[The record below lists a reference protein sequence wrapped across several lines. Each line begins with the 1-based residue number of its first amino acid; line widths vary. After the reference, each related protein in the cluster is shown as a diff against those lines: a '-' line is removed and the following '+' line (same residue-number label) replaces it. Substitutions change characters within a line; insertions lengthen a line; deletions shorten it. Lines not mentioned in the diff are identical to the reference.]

1 MKRSRPLGTIL
12 ENWKLL
18 RPAATRV
25 PTWRGA
31 LLGLAACAALTA
43 GFIGNLYPFLAVTA
57 RADTDTLVVEGW
69 IPDFALRAGLEEF
82 RRGGYR
88 ELISTGGPIETGELL
103 IAYGS
108 HAHVGRATLE
118 KLGAPPAALHAVPAP
133 KVRRDRT
140 YVSAVALRDW
150 FRQRGP
156 IPTAINIVTTDVHA
170 RRTRL
175 LFENAFGPATR
186 IGVIAVP
193 DERFDGARWWR
204 SSQGVRT
211 VMEETIGYIYARGF
225 SRVADD
231 LKNP

>member
-1 MKRSRPLGTIL
+1 MNRLGLIL
-12 ENWKLL
+12 ERWKLL
-18 RPAATRV
+18 RPSATRV
-25 PTWRGA
+25 PTPRAWLLLLATGA
-31 LLGLAACAALTA
+31 AVTVGLVA
-43 GFIGNLYPFLAVTA
+43 NLYPFLAVTA
-57 RADTDTLVVEGW
+57 RAQTDILVVEGW
-69 IPDFALRAGLEEF
+69 VPDFALRAGLEEF
-82 RRGGYR
+82 RRGNYR
-88 ELISTGGPIETGELL
+88 EIISTGGPVETGELL
-103 IAYGS
+103 VAYGS

-118 KLGAPPAALHAVPAP
+118 KLGAPTAALHAVPAP
-133 KVRRDRT
+133 RVMRDRT

-156 IPTAINIVTTDVHA
+156 VPAAINIVTTDVHA

-193 DERFDGARWWR
+193 DERFDVARWWR

-211 VMEETIGYIYARGF
+211 VMEELIGYIYARCF